1 MVILGEVTP
10 QTSEMVKPHTSEGLF
25 DHLINGYFPKS
36 EVVWR
41 KKRKTP
47 EIAKNDEIA
56 VKVLLNIIRSERY
69 FHSYQAGAPRGF
81 WVSVAS
87 EMSKLGF
94 NLGDKPRDKIANKM
108 TTLKD
113 AYRSYKKTVA
123 RTGSGTVIK
132 PPFHDELDDIE
143 GSSHA
148 TSPPPC

>member
-1 MVILGEVTP
+1 MAILGKAIP

-25 DHLINGYFPKS
+25 DHLINRYFPKS
-36 EVVWR
+36 EAVWSG
-41 KKRKTP
+41 KRKTP
-47 EIAKNDEIA
+47 ESAKNDEIA

-69 FHSYQAGAPRGF
+69 FHSYQAGAPRGL

-108 TTLKD
+108 TTLMD
-113 AYRSYKKTVA
+113 AYRSYKKEVA
-123 RTGSGTVIK
+123 RTGGDTVIK
-132 PPFHDELDDIE
+132 PPFYDKLDDIE

-148 TSPPPC
+148 TPPPC